1 MKVGMHRKCSKY
13 LDKNDPID
21 RAILELVKEN
31 TLNVGFINLNNDN
44 SKNISG
50 YSKKIFPTKTK
61 HTS

>member
-21 RAILELVKEN
+21 SAILELVKEN
-31 TLNVGFINLNNDN
+31 TLNVGFINLDNDN
-44 SKNISG
+44 SKSLNK
-50 YSKKIFPTKTK
+50 YSKKILPTKTS